1 MSTFPSAISKH
12 TSEENQAPYKNTDY
26 MRDKERRQRAAR
38 MKKLVY
44 GTFSG
49 IRILRQLDIATP
61 AYWLSSAA
69 VVRTLLH
76 TIMLIARLA

>member
-1 MSTFPSAISKH
+1 
-12 TSEENQAPYKNTDY
+12 

-61 AYWLSSAA
+61 AYWLCSAA
-69 VVRTLLH
+69 VVRSLAS
-76 TIMLIARLA
+76 MLEPNTRLMSYFSFLCVGGVGRGD

>member
-1 MSTFPSAISKH
+1 
-12 TSEENQAPYKNTDY
+12 

-44 GTFSG
+44 GTYCG

-61 AYWLSSAA
+61 TYWLCSAA
-69 VVRTLLH
+69 VVSGFSTPVGN
-76 TIMLIARLA
+76 TCGT